1 MKISVKHATIVSRVI
16 LPVKEREGGI
26 YRKYEAVRVEIVQ
39 QEFSIK
45 KGEKVKYRESSADL
59 MKVCR

>member
-16 LPVKEREGGI
+16 LPVKEREGVI
-26 YRKYEAVRVEIVQ
+26 YRKYEAVRVEIAQ

-45 KGEKVKYRESSADL
+45 KG
-59 MKVCR
+59 

>member
-26 YRKYEAVRVEIVQ
+26 YRKYEAVRVEIAQ

-45 KGEKVKYRESSADL
+45 KGIEI
-59 MKVCR
+59 